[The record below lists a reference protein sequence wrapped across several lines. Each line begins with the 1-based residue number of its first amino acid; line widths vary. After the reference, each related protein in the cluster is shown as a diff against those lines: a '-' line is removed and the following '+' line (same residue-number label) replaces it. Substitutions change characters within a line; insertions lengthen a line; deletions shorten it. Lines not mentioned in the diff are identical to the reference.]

1 MSSSI
6 LQAVSRGVFAATGF
20 IGALSGGAVALAQDT
35 AASTSGTV
43 DDVIVTA
50 TRRAQSISK
59 VPAAISA
66 ISQAALDNV
75 GASSILYAV
84 TATPNLHTTVSN
96 DVSIRG
102 VGSNLFAPSAG
113 GTPVAIH
120 VDGIYTNDRAILTRS
135 AFDLERIEVL
145 RGPQGTLY
153 GRNATGGVLNLIT
166 AAPDSAFAAY
176 GDASISNGRD
186 VTLRGV
192 LNVPATRNLAFR
204 LAGFAESGD
213 GFQQSA
219 TPGQSDGDA
228 SDFVSARLSAHWS
241 PLDWLSWNAS
251 LSYGR
256 DRAIAG
262 IAQYA
267 YFLDHNGEARPTQL
281 SADETPPLPPSHGP
295 LAFGDNV
302 TDNFAD
308 RNRAHLDVVSA
319 TSRLRAALSDTIS
332 LTYLAGYNHLA
343 DEGSTNAI
351 PFIHRINAATTQENS
366 HELSINYEGAR
377 WHGVAGIYHF
387 AEITGGANLI
397 HIWIPNG
404 QDQPALTPGVDQIN
418 QYARSVNNT
427 EAVFGQATLSLTDDL
442 RLTLGARYT
451 RDKIETGADTQS
463 YCPFGA
469 ATSPFQNGFEVP
481 LFGGATTCG
490 AQNIPT
496 FSRVTEIPPV
506 TAEFGRPNYLGT
518 IEYDITPNV
527 LAYATAATGY
537 RTGGVSETS
546 PAIVLY
552 APETNTNFE
561 AGVRARLFRNS
572 VNLNLT
578 AFRETYRD
586 MQIQLLAIPTS
597 HTINAAEATIDGVE
611 AEYFL
616 AFSPND
622 RLSGYVTWLDATFD
636 SFPTAFSAFRNTVT
650 DAAGHDLAQTPN
662 WSAYISYAH
671 VFELGALG
679 RITPTVQNY
688 WQDVSFAW
696 YTNNIE
702 DKIPVFFRSD
712 LVLAYETPS
721 GRVSLDAFVNNI
733 EDHRTIGSIFP
744 AIGVGRMQWNLY
756 SRGRLAGMRLGV
768 HF

>member
-1 MSSSI
+1 MSTI
-6 LQAVSRGVFAATGF
+6 VQAMPRAVLAATGF
-20 IGALSGGAVALAQDT
+20 VGALSGGALALAQDT
-35 AASTSGTV
+35 AAPTSGTV

-50 TRRAQSISK
+50 TRRPEAISE

-66 ISQAALDNV
+66 IGQEALDTL
-75 GASSILYAV
+75 GASNIIYAV
-84 TATPNLHTTVSN
+84 TAAPNLHTTVAN

-102 VGSNLFAPSAG
+102 VGSNLFTPSAG

-166 AAPDSAFAAY
+166 AAPENAFAAH
-176 GDASISNGRD
+176 GDASFTNGHD

-192 LNVPATRNLAFR
+192 LNVPITQHLAVR

-213 GFQQSA
+213 GFQRSG
-219 TPGQSDGDA
+219 TPGQSDGDT
-228 SDFVSARLSAHWS
+228 SDFVGARLSALWS
-241 PLDWLSWNAS
+241 PRDWLIWNAS

-267 YFLDHNGEARPTQL
+267 YFLDHDGEARPTQL
-281 SADETPPLPPSHGP
+281 PADETAPLPPSHGP
-295 LAFGDNV
+295 LSFGDNV

-319 TSRLRAALSDTIS
+319 RSRLRLALNDTIS

-343 DEGSTNAI
+343 DEGATNAI
-351 PFIHRINAATTQENS
+351 PFIYRINAATTQENS
-366 HELSINYEGAR
+366 NELNINYEGDR

-387 AEITGGANLI
+387 AEITGGASLI

-404 QDQPALTPGVDQIN
+404 QDQPELTPGVDQIN

-427 EAVFGQATLSLTDDL
+427 EAIFGQAALSLTDDV

-469 ATSPFQNGFEVP
+469 ASSPFQNGFEVP

-490 AQNIPT
+490 AQNFPT
-496 FSRVTEIPPV
+496 FSQVTEIPPV
-506 TAEFGRPNYLGT
+506 TAEFGRPNYLAA
-518 IEYDITPNV
+518 IEYDISPNV
-527 LAYATAATGY
+527 LAYASAATGY

-546 PAIVLY
+546 PAIVFY
-552 APETNTNFE
+552 APETNINFE
-561 AGVRARLFRNS
+561 AGVRARLFSNS
-572 VNLNLT
+572 VSLNLT

-597 HTINAAEATIDGVE
+597 RTINAAEATIDGIE
-611 AEYFL
+611 AEYFW

-622 RLSGYVTWLDATFD
+622 RLSGYVTWLDARFD

-650 DAAGHDLAQTPN
+650 DAAGHDLAQTPT

-671 VFELGALG
+671 VFDLGALG
-679 RITPTVQNY
+679 QITPTVQTY

-712 LVLAYETPS
+712 LVLRYETPT
-721 GRVSLDAFVNNI
+721 GRLSLDAFVNNI
-733 EDHRTIGSIFP
+733 ENHRTVGSIFP
-744 AIGVGRMQWNLY
+744 AIGIGRMQWNLY
-756 SRGRLAGMRLGV
+756 SRGRLAGVRLGV